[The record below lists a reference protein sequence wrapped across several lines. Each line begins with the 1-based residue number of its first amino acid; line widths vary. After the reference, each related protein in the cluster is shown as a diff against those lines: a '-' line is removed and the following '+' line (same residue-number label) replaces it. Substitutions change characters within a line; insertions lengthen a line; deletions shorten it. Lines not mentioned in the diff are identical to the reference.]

1 MKINE
6 KEMLVNEL
14 HERLSRSKVAILTDY
29 KGLDV
34 TSLTNLRREL
44 READIEYQVVKN
56 TLLKKAS
63 KDTDIALMEDFFKG
77 PTAIALSF
85 DDPVA
90 PAKILSK
97 FAKDNDK
104 LEIKIGVLDGK
115 LLEINDIEALSS
127 LPSKDA
133 LLGQLLSVM
142 NGVPT
147 SFVRVLN
154 EVPRSMLNVLQAI
167 KDQKESA

>member
-97 FAKDNDK
+97 FAKDNEK

-115 LLEINDIEALSS
+115 LLEIKDIEALSS

>member
-6 KEMLVNEL
+6 KEKIVNEL
-14 HERLSRSKVAILTDY
+14 HDRLVKSKIAILTDF

-34 TSLTNLRREL
+34 TSLTVLRHEL
-44 READIEYQVVKN
+44 READVEYQVVKN
-56 TLLKKAS
+56 TLLRKAS
-63 KDTDIALMEDFFKG
+63 KDTDVALMDDYFKG
-77 PTAIALSF
+77 PTAIALSY

-115 LLEINDIEALSS
+115 LLELKEIEALSS
-127 LPSKDA
+127 LPSRDA
-133 LLGQLLSVM
+133 LLGQVLSVM

-167 KDQKESA
+167 KDQKEAA

>member
-1 MKINE
+1 MKIND
-6 KEMLVNEL
+6 KEILVNDL
-14 HERLSRSKVAILTDY
+14 HERLSKSKVAILTDY

-97 FAKDNDK
+97 FAKDNEK

-115 LLEINDIEALSS
+115 LLEIKDIEALSS